1 MKEWM
6 NKPKTRA
13 AMWVAAC
20 ALYMLCGEILRLWD
34 MRLGAIFAMVLGMY
48 CAAECF
54 SCGRE
59 YERDKR
65 KELEGVSYA
74 WDKVVYGMHPMRCQ
88 VCNCPIFTEKAGR
101 FICACCGEVLEAG
114 EEEDGHG
121 EETKV

>member
-20 ALYMLCGEILRLWD
+20 ALYMLCGEILRLWN

-59 YERDKR
+59 YERQ
-65 KELEGVSYA
+65 LWGVGVTETP
-74 WDKVVYGMHPMRCQ
+74 DTEPMTCQ
-88 VCNCPIFTEKAGR
+88 VCGCPEFTEAAGR
-101 FICACCGEVLEAG
+101 YICVCCGAVLETNG
-114 EEEDGHG
+114 EEDGHG
-121 EETKV
+121 EKTKV